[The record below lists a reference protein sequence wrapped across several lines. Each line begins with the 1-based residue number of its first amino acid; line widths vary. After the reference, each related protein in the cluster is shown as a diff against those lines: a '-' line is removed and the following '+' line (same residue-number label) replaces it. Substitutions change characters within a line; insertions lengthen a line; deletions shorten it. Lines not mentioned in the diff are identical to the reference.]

1 MATQPQRAT
10 ANGKRNSHE
19 SAIADR
25 KRMYKET
32 QHVNS
37 STLETPKKQFFLK
50 IDLSAVWIIKREV
63 WNSFF
68 DEASL
73 PRIVEIEYDWIL
85 SKREMPCPDLDDSL
99 TLVLTQQYAC
109 AIARATAKLADWL
122 MTAAISRT
130 DRIRVTARFRE
141 AIWRYCL
148 DFAAQLAQ
156 WNAFSRWTDRVTRV
170 WWHPMRQDGALDRE
184 QIKRAAERRQKLFA
198 ERIKG
203 YWREWLGAIDRG
215 IELRRV
221 LSSGRSTRAGR
232 EGGLEAVIR
241 VVKEKNA
248 QYSQR
253 EIAGAVDDIF
263 STKLNRPTPIL
274 KSWKMHGVTTLV
286 ESYDNPITKGRVKKY
301 ITEVT

>member
-1 MATQPQRAT
+1 
-10 ANGKRNSHE
+10 
-19 SAIADR
+19 
-25 KRMYKET
+25 
-32 QHVNS
+32 
-37 STLETPKKQFFLK
+37 
-50 IDLSAVWIIKREV
+50 
-63 WNSFF
+63 
-68 DEASL
+68 
-73 PRIVEIEYDWIL
+73 
-85 SKREMPCPDLDDSL
+85 
-99 TLVLTQQYAC
+99 
-109 AIARATAKLADWL
+109 
-122 MTAAISRT
+122 
-130 DRIRVTARFRE
+130 
-141 AIWRYCL
+141 
-148 DFAAQLAQ
+148 
-156 WNAFSRWTDRVTRV
+156 
-170 WWHPMRQDGALDRE
+170 MRQDGALDRE

-232 EGGLEAVIR
+232 EGGLAAVIR

-274 KSWKMHGVTTLV
+274 KSWKVHGVTTLV
-286 ESYDNPITKGRVKKY
+286 EGYDNPITKGRVKKY